1 MSKFQINSPI
11 KVIKTGNKPDITKLK
26 EGEIAIGTVNND
38 YQGISRIFYRVGDR
52 IFDPIKEC
60 FDQSNI
66 DIATA
71 DTLGLVKGGTTTAD
85 TKTYGVNIAAD
96 GAMTVA
102 VPWEDTEALTKD
114 EIAAAIASA
123 DV

>member
-26 EGEIAIGTVNND
+26 EGEIAIGTVNDN

-66 DIATA
+66 ATA
-71 DTLGLVKGGTTTAD
+71 DSIGLVKGGTTIAD
-85 TKTYGVNIAAD
+85 TKTYGVDIAAD

-123 DV
+123 GV

>member
-1 MSKFQINSPI
+1 MSKFYINSPI

-26 EGEIAIGTVNND
+26 EGEVAIGIVNDNH
-38 YQGISRIFYRVGDR
+38 QGISRIFYRVGDR

-66 DIATA
+66 ATA
-71 DTLGLVKGGTTTAD
+71 DSIGLVKGGTTIAD
-85 TKTYGVNIAAD
+85 TKTYGVDIAAD

-123 DV
+123 GV